1 MKEHRITSFLL
12 TEFGKYLLQENW
24 RGIYLENSKYIITN
38 WVKKPNI

>member
-1 MKEHRITSFLL
+1 MLEHRKATFLL

-24 RGIYLENSKYIITN
+24 RGIYLENSQYINTN